1 MPDLLAG
8 LAEEGAERSVAVR
21 TLLGAPLLV
30 AEADPDGFAAVAR
43 HRAWLIEWFEDTCG
57 WALVVDL
64 PGRFARLTKRSAR
77 PDPTRPARRSRGQRL
92 AFDRRRYELLARLCA
107 ELATHQ
113 VTTIG
118 ILAGALAAGAAGGF
132 DSSLQRERAAFVDAL
147 RQLGAWGVVRFE
159 GGDIDGYVS
168 DRDGNA
174 LVLVDSGRVHRL
186 LAPSHAPC
194 RIDAATTA
202 HAIDQLAAEPRY
214 GSGEAGYDAGDDDRD
229 DRDDDVDYGRGA
241 DGHETDGGD
250 RAGDERRRR
259 RARHSLARRLLDD
272 PAVHLDELDGEER
285 AYLAS
290 SSGRRWL
297 RDRVGEA
304 GLVLEERAE
313 GLLGVDPD
321 GMATDL
327 RFPAPNSTVRQV
339 ALILVDRLVTGV
351 AGSRTLVDRSTADLA
366 SAVARLLGDH
376 PSWARDYQGDDG
388 PARLALAAVQL
399 LASLGLVVVDGL
411 ADVASDQPA
420 DGAVDGAVVRP
431 RPALARYAV
440 APLEGALL

>member
-1 MPDLLAG
+1 MPDLLG
-8 LAEEGAERSVAVR
+8 GFAEEGAERSVAVR

-43 HRAWLIEWFEDTCG
+43 HRAWLTEWFEDTCG

-77 PDPTRPARRSRGQRL
+77 PDPTRPARRSRGQKL

-194 RIDAATTA
+194 RIDAATTT

-214 GSGEAGYDAGDDDRD
+214 GSGEAGHDAGDDDRD
-229 DRDDDVDYGRGA
+229 DDIDCDADYGRGA
-241 DGHETDGGD
+241 DDNDSGD

-321 GMATDL
+321 GLATDL

-339 ALILVDRLVTGV
+339 ALILVDQLVTGV
-351 AGSRTLVDRSTADLA
+351 AGSRTLVERSTADLT

-376 PSWARDYQGDDG
+376 PSWARDYQGNDG

-399 LASLGLVVVDGL
+399 LASLGLLVVDG
-411 ADVASDQPA
+411 PTE
-420 DGAVDGAVVRP
+420 GAVDGAVVRP

>member
-8 LAEEGAERSVAVR
+8 FAEEGAEQSVAVR

-43 HRAWLIEWFEDTCG
+43 HRTWLTEWFEDTCG
-57 WALVVDL
+57 WPLAVDL

-194 RIDAATTA
+194 RIDATTTA

-229 DRDDDVDYGRGA
+229 DDVDDDDDADYGRGA
-241 DGHETDGGD
+241 DAQGIEGED

-272 PAVHLDELDGEER
+272 PVVHLDELDGEER

-339 ALILVDRLVTGV
+339 ALILVDQLVTGV
-351 AGSRTLVDRSTADLA
+351 AGSRTLVERSTADLT

-399 LASLGLVVVDGL
+399 LASLGLVVVVDG
-411 ADVASDQPA
+411 PA